1 MTAKKTKSSLLA
13 LIMLLTITAMLFAS
27 TVVDAAVTTYNSY
40 VYVASSP
47 HVVGVGQTKLI
58 VAWTADIPPDI
69 GETAGTVASPN
80 GRAGWNG
87 MQINLTKPNGESVL
101 LDMPHSDPVGAN
113 YISYIPETAG
123 TYYIQAIFPETWKN
137 TTTTQAHYLAA
148 VSPIDSFTVQNEPI
162 SAWVETPLPN
172 DYWTRPLSSANRN
185 WYALAGDWLLG
196 ASGGGGASINTP
208 FLRPQARSPQY
219 A

>member
-1 MTAKKTKSSLLA
+1 MKSTIMKTKTSLLA
-13 LIMLLTITAMLFAS
+13 IIMLLSIIAMIFAS
-27 TVVDAAVTTYNSY
+27 STVNAAVTTYNSY
-40 VYVASSP
+40 IYVSASP
-47 HVVGVGQTKLI
+47 KVVGVGQSMLL

-69 GETAGTVASPN
+69 GETAGTVPSPN

-113 YISYIPETAG
+113 YISYTPETAG

-148 VSPIDSFTVQNEPI
+148 VSP
-162 SAWVETPLPN
+162 
-172 DYWTRPLSSANRN
+172 
-185 WYALAGDWLLG
+185 
-196 ASGGGGASINTP
+196 
-208 FLRPQARSPQY
+208 
-219 A
+219 